1 MSMSTYR
8 VKLNDFEGPLDL
20 LLFFIKRDEL
30 DIYDIPISKITNDF
44 LDYLHLMASLDLEVA
59 GEFIVMAATLMQIKV
74 RMLLPRE
81 VGPDG
86 EEEDPRAELVRRL
99 IEYKRYK
106 EMSQELSR
114 MEDEQRKVYY
124 RSFFSAD
131 PVEDTEHE
139 DDILKDVTLFNL
151 IAAYKKALDSMP
163 RKVVHEVQL
172 YNVTIEEQMS
182 YTLDF
187 LRVHKEATLLKLVG
201 HMTEKTRIIVT
212 VIALLE
218 MTKNKVISLLP
229 AEGADDVIIRPVVP
243 LHDSTLE
250 PA

>member
-1 MSMSTYR
+1 MATYR
-8 VKLNDFEGPLDL
+8 VRLKEFEGPLDL

-30 DIYDIPISKITNDF
+30 DIYNIPISKITNDF
-44 LDYLHLMASLDLEVA
+44 LEYLHLMATLDLDVA

-106 EMSQELSR
+106 EISQEFSR
-114 MEDEQRKVYY
+114 MEDEQRKIYY
-124 RSFFSAD
+124 RTFFRAD
-131 PVEDTEHE
+131 PVEDVQEE
-139 DDILKDVTLFNL
+139 EDILKDVTLFNL
-151 IAAYKKALDSMP
+151 IAAYKRALDGMP
-163 RKVVHEVQL
+163 KKVVHEIQL
-172 YNVTIEEQMS
+172 SSVTIEEQMS
-182 YTLDF
+182 YTLDY

-201 HMTEKTRIIVT
+201 HMTEKTRVIVT

-218 MTKNKVISLLP
+218 MSKNNVISLLP
-229 AEGADDVIIRPVVP
+229 AEGEDDVVIRPVVS
-243 LHDSTLE
+243 LHDSALE

>member
-1 MSMSTYR
+1 MSTYR
-8 VKLNDFEGPLDL
+8 VKLQDFEGPLDL

-44 LDYLHLMASLDLEVA
+44 LEYLHLMATLDLDVA

-81 VGPDG
+81 IGPDG

-106 EMSQELSR
+106 EMSQEFSR
-114 MEDEQRKVYY
+114 LEEEQRKVYY
-124 RSFFSAD
+124 RGFFAAD
-131 PVEDTEHE
+131 PVRVEEEQEDV
-139 DDILKDVTLFNL
+139 LKDVTLFNL
-151 IAAYKKALDSMP
+151 IAAFKRAMDNLPK
-163 RKVVHEVQL
+163 KVVHEVQL

-182 YTLDF
+182 FTLDY
-187 LRVHKEATLLKLVG
+187 LRLHKQASLLDLVG

-218 MTKNKVISLLP
+218 MTKNKVIALLP
-229 AEGADDVIIRPVVP
+229 AEERDDVIIRPVAP
-243 LHDSTLE
+243 LHDATLE

>member
-1 MSMSTYR
+1 MSTYR
-8 VKLNDFEGPLDL
+8 VKLQDFEGPLDL

-44 LDYLHLMASLDLEVA
+44 LEYLHLMATLDLDVA

-81 VGPDG
+81 IGPDG

-106 EMSQELSR
+106 EMSQEFSR
-114 MEDEQRKVYY
+114 LEEEQRKVYY
-124 RSFFSAD
+124 RGFFSAD
-131 PVEDTEHE
+131 PVRVDEEQEDV
-139 DDILKDVTLFNL
+139 LKDVTLFNL
-151 IAAYKKALDSMP
+151 IAAFKRAMDNLPK
-163 RKVVHEVQL
+163 KVVHEVQL

-182 YTLDF
+182 FTLDY
-187 LRVHKEATLLKLVG
+187 LRLHKQASLLDLVG

-218 MTKNKVISLLP
+218 MTKNKVITLLP
-229 AEGADDVIIRPVVP
+229 AEERDDVIIRPVAP
-243 LHDSTLE
+243 LHDATLE